1 MIQRGEFIVNSK
13 ATLERQAAKINDEIF
28 QPYSE
33 ASKLLL
39 DENLVWNEDFNAI
52 RKALALALKECAVTR
67 NLNPW
72 FLEVAYKL
80 IATTR
85 DDA

>member
-1 MIQRGEFIVNSK
+1 MSVQ
-13 ATLERQAAKINDEIF
+13 ATLQRQASKISEDLF
-28 QPYSE
+28 APYYE
-33 ASKLLL
+33 AAQLLQ
-39 DENLVWNEDFNAI
+39 DENLVWDEDFDSI
-52 RKALALALKECAVTR
+52 RGALAHALRECAVTR

-85 DDA
+85 ANA

>member
-1 MIQRGEFIVNSK
+1 MLFRSLQK
-13 ATLERQAAKINDEIF
+13 Q
-28 QPYSE
+28 
-33 ASKLLL
+33 ASKISDEVFAPYYEAARLLQ
-39 DENLVWNEDFNAI
+39 DENLVWDKDFDDI
-52 RKALALALKECAVTR
+52 RIALAHALKECAVTR

-85 DDA
+85 ANA

>member
-1 MIQRGEFIVNSK
+1 MSTQE
-13 ATLERQAAKINDEIF
+13 LLQRQASKISEDIF
-28 QPYSE
+28 APYVE
-33 ASKLLL
+33 ASRLLL
-39 DENLVWNEDFNAI
+39 DDNLVWDKDFDTI
-52 RKALALALKECAVTR
+52 RNALALAMKECAVTR

>member
-1 MIQRGEFIVNSK
+1 MSAQ
-13 ATLERQAAKINDEIF
+13 ATLQK
-28 QPYSE
+28 Q
-33 ASKLLL
+33 ASKISDEVFAPYNEAARLLQ
-39 DENLVWNEDFNAI
+39 DDNLIWDKDFDDI
-52 RKALALALKECAVTR
+52 RGALALALRECAVTR

-85 DDA
+85 ANA

>member
-1 MIQRGEFIVNSK
+1 MSTQE
-13 ATLERQAAKINDEIF
+13 LLQRQASKISEDVF
-28 QPYSE
+28 APYVE
-33 ASKLLL
+33 ASRLLL
-39 DENLVWNEDFNAI
+39 DDNLVWDKDFDSI
-52 RKALALALKECAVTR
+52 RNALALAMKECAVTR